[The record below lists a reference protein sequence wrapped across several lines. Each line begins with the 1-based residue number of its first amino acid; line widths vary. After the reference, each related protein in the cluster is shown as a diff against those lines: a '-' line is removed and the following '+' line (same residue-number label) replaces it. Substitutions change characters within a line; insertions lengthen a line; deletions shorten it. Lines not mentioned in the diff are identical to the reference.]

1 MRTTITL
8 DDEVA
13 ELARKHEINIS
24 AAAREGV
31 EEAIRRARDEA
42 DRRAYLEHPE
52 HPGDAE
58 KGDPWEDSRAWID

>member
-8 DDEVA
+8 DDDVA

-24 AAAREGV
+24 AAARQGV

-42 DRRAYLEHPE
+42 DRRAYVEHPE
-52 HPGDAE
+52 DADAE
-58 KGDPWEDSRAWID
+58 DPWEGSRTWID